1 MSLILKFIRNNENWR
16 ELLSS
21 EPYNLKIKEE
31 DGYVLF
37 SYDMLKTDF
46 SYPLCL
52 EAKGII
58 IDLKEN
64 KVACHSFN
72 KFFNLGETHAAKI
85 DWNNFIARE
94 KVDGSLIR
102 IWRDRD
108 KKIRISTSGTIDAF
122 KAYADEDNTFGDIV
136 NNILKEKDFDF
147 CSSSFTTVFELV
159 SPHNRVVVD
168 YSGKYGLY
176 YLGTFLNDN
185 GTFLNMKKFM
195 QNCFPI
201 PQEFKFSSREE
212 VLTAVKNIQ
221 ELKEGFVV
229 VDKNNNMVKIK
240 TEQYVQAH
248 RIRGKGNLT
257 TVSILEMIQADII
270 DDFIGIYPEQKD
282 KIQDVVNKLNVAID
296 GIVTELAGL
305 DTNVDRKTFAMNLN
319 KKYPIFTLGFM
330 YYDNKFAIENAA
342 DFCYNWLIAKPKKLK
357 EIL

>member
-1 MSLILKFIRNNENWR
+1 MSLILKFIRYNENWR

-31 DGYVLF
+31 DGYALF

-52 EAKGII
+52 EAKGTI
-58 IDLKEN
+58 IDLIEN
-64 KVACHSFN
+64 RVACRSFN
-72 KFFNLGETHAAKI
+72 KFFNLGETNAAEI

-102 IWRDRD
+102 LWRDRD
-108 KKIRISTSGTIDAF
+108 KKIRISTSGTINAF
-122 KAYADEDNTFGDIV
+122 TAYADEDNTFGDIV

-147 CSSSFTTVFELV
+147 NEIWGWATTVFELV

-168 YSGKYGLY
+168 YSGKYDLY
-176 YLGTFLNDN
+176 YLGSFSNKSGYFFSSSMERFEKN
-185 GTFLNMKKFM
+185 Y
-195 QNCFPI
+195 FPV
-201 PQEFKFSSREE
+201 PQEFKFLSRED
-212 VLTAVKNIQ
+212 VLTAVKNIK

-248 RIRGKGNLT
+248 KIRGKGNLT

-282 KIQDVVNKLNVAID
+282 KIQDVVNRLNNLIDNMVA
-296 GIVTELAGL
+296 ELSAL
-305 DTNVDRKTFAMNLN
+305 DMSVDRKTFAMNLN

-330 YYDNKFAIENAA
+330 YYDNKFTIENAA
-342 DFCYNWLIAKPKKLK
+342 
-357 EIL
+357 